1 MKKQSGSMSHPPDP
15 RDNCLF
21 AALPQEDAARLLP
34 HLEPVQYATDTS
46 GETAP
51 SSGGCPEGGKVS
63 VCPQSPSHAALHAN
77 SACRS
82 TCVVLFPGFP
92 ITLGA
97 RCLR

>member
-51 SSGGCPEGGKVS
+51 SSG
-63 VCPQSPSHAALHAN
+63 AAQRA
-77 SACRS
+77 
-82 TCVVLFPGFP
+82 G
-92 ITLGA
+92 
-97 RCLR
+97 RCLYALRVPAIPPCMPTARAGVLV